1 MTDHSGVIQDVRQGM
16 IPAHI
21 YNDKE
26 IFELEKE
33 RIFGRSWLFVAHES
47 EVPEAGDYVVRRV
60 LEDSFIISRDEHG
73 EIRALFN
80 MCLHRGMQVCRTE
93 MGNASHFRCPYH
105 GWSYRNDGR
114 IVGLPFHKEAYGGEE
129 GFKKQGQTLLPAPSL
144 GIYNGLIFVS
154 LDPDAEPL
162 EDFLGD
168 FKFYMDYYTKQ
179 SSGGIELRGPQRW
192 RVKANW
198 KIGAENFAGDMY
210 HTPQTHTSVVEI
222 GLFREPK
229 AEKRKDG
236 TTYWAGNGGGTTY
249 KLPEGSLED
258 RLRYVGYPDEMI
270 ARMKEQ
276 WSQEQLDVVG
286 KDGFMVSAASVFPN
300 MSFVHN
306 WPRVE
311 EDSDEVLPF
320 ISIRQWQPI
329 SEDETEIVSWFA
341 VDKNAPEE
349 FKALSYKAYLMC
361 FGSGGMFEQD
371 DVENWVSLTS
381 TAGGPMARRL
391 LLNSRMGM
399 LENGQNVVEPLTP
412 EQYSGPGSTRV
423 GYSEYNQRELLL
435 RWANHLERPMEKAAQ
450 VHVGS
455 NPVQDCPSDTPDSFP
470 APAEHNGHAPAMTV
484 SKEG

>member
-1 MTDHSGVIQDVRQGM
+1 MTDQTSVIQDVQRGM

-21 YNDKE
+21 YNDKD

-33 RIFGRSWLFVAHES
+33 RLFGRSWLFVAHES

-60 LEDSFIISRDEHG
+60 LEDSFIISRDEKG

-80 MCLHRGMQVCRTE
+80 MCLHRGMQVCRAE

-114 IVGLPFHKEAYGGEE
+114 IVGLPFHQEAYGGEE
-129 GFKKQGQTLLPAPSL
+129 GFKKKGQTLLPAPSL
-144 GIYNGLIFVS
+144 GVYNGLIFIS

-162 EDFLGD
+162 EDFLGE

-179 SSGGIELRGPQRW
+179 SADGIELRGPQRW

-236 TTYWAGNGGGTTY
+236 TTYWAGSGGGTTY
-249 KLPEGSLED
+249 KLPEGTLEE
-258 RLRYVGYPDEMI
+258 RLRYVGYPDDMI
-270 ARMKEQ
+270 ERMKEQ

-341 VDKNAPEE
+341 VDKNASEE

-399 LENGQNVVEPLTP
+399 LENGQNVVEPLSA
-412 EQYSGPGSTRV
+412 EEYSGPGSTRV

-435 RWANHLERPMEKAAQ
+435 RWADHLERPMEKAAQ
-450 VHVGS
+450 LRVGTD
-455 NPVQDCPSDTPDSFP
+455 PIQPPPAAGADPSRAAGSTAIAAAQITSQE
-470 APAEHNGHAPAMTV
+470 A
-484 SKEG
+484 